1 MKRPS
6 PNATPARG
14 PADPIS
20 PALRL
25 LLSPLGT
32 APGGANGSEPGRIG
46 RVGFWA
52 EDGRLLVPAV
62 LGAAAAGKWR
72 RRWWSSGEF
81 GAGRRVPIPSS
92 SCSSLFRLFSSFPSS
107 SPSPP
112 LDSVGFFPLAFFP
125 ANIYTHVWILITA
138 VKQWSCNTVPVATA
152 CNYQRRHAEHRCHRV
167 LGRATSLC

>member
-6 PNATPARG
+6 PNATPARA

-32 APGGANGSEPGRIG
+32 PPGGANSSEPDRIG

-52 EDGRLLVPAV
+52 EDDGLLVPAV

-72 RRWWSSGEF
+72 WRRWSSGEF

-92 SCSSLFRLFSSFPSS
+92 SSLFRLFSSFPSS

-112 LDSVGFFPLAFFP
+112 PPLWVFFPLAFFP
-125 ANIYTHVWILITA
+125 ANIYTHLDF
-138 VKQWSCNTVPVATA
+138 
-152 CNYQRRHAEHRCHRV
+152 NYC
-167 LGRATSLC
+167 G